1 MADGWR
7 TGYRRHG
14 NIAHRMAE
22 NPENGASP
30 TSLRLRSVFVGETLG
45 TYILVLFGIGS
56 VAAAVLTNAQMGLWQ
71 VASVWAVGVAL
82 AIYVTA
88 DISGAHLNPAITLA
102 FALVRRRQF
111 PLRLLPVYWASQLL
125 GAVLAGVTV
134 LAIYGPWLRRF
145 EDAEGLV
152 RGEPGS
158 QHSAMVFG
166 EYFPNPDM
174 LADGGALLISPAGA
188 AFVEGFGTAMLALV
202 IFSLTDRRYA
212 RISRL
217 NLTPLL
223 IGLTV
228 AALISLFA
236 PLTQAGWNPARD
248 FGPRIVAFLAGW
260 GDVAIPGPSNGFW
273 VYIVGPLVGAP
284 IGGAI
289 HELLVR
295 AGLAVS
301 RGTDQ
306 GI

>member
-1 MADGWR
+1 
-7 TGYRRHG
+7 
-14 NIAHRMAE
+14 MAE
-22 NPENGASP
+22 HQESGTAA
-30 TSLRLRSVFVGETLG
+30 TKLRLSSVFAGETLG

-56 VAAAVLTNAQMGLWQ
+56 VAAAVLTDAHVGLWQ

-102 FALVRRRQF
+102 FAVVRRREF

-125 GAVLAGVTV
+125 GAALAGVTV

-152 RGEPGS
+152 RGEAGS

-174 LADGGALLISPAGA
+174 SGVGEAASSLISPAGA
-188 AFVEGFGTAMLALV
+188 AFVEGFGTAILALV
-202 IFSLTDRRYA
+202 VFSLTDRRYA

-248 FGPRIVAFLAGW
+248 FGPRMVAFFAGW
-260 GDVAIPGPSNGFW
+260 GDIAIPGPSNGFW
-273 VYIVGPLVGAP
+273 VYIVGPLIGAP

-295 AGLAVS
+295 TGLADAV
-301 RGTDQ
+301 GTGPDA
-306 GI
+306 

>member
-1 MADGWR
+1 
-7 TGYRRHG
+7 
-14 NIAHRMAE
+14 MAE
-22 NPENGASP
+22 YPESVRAP
-30 TSLRLRSVFVGETLG
+30 TKLRLTSVFAGETLG

-56 VAAAVLTNAQMGLWQ
+56 VAAAVLTDAHVGLWQ

-102 FALVRRRQF
+102 FALVRPREF

-125 GAVLAGVTV
+125 GAALAGVTV

-145 EDAEGLV
+145 EDVEGLV

-158 QHSAMVFG
+158 EHSAMVFG

-174 LADGGALLISPAGA
+174 LADGEVGAMLISPAGA
-188 AFVEGFGTAMLALV
+188 AFVEGFGTAVLALV

-228 AALISLFA
+228 AALISVFA

-248 FGPRIVAFLAGW
+248 FGPRLVAFFAGW
-260 GDVAIPGPSNGFW
+260 GEIAIPGPSNGFW
-273 VYIVGPLVGAP
+273 VYIVGPLIGAP
-284 IGGAI
+284 VGGAI

-295 AGLAVS
+295 TGLVAS
-301 RGTDQ
+301 SDTGT
-306 GI
+306 GP

>member
-1 MADGWR
+1 MAD
-7 TGYRRHG
+7 YPDSEP
-14 NIAHRMAE
+14 AA
-22 NPENGASP
+22 
-30 TSLRLRSVFVGETLG
+30 TSLRLTSVLVGETLG

-56 VAAAVLTNAQMGLWQ
+56 VAAAVLTDAQVGLWQ

-102 FALVRRRQF
+102 FALVRRREF

-125 GAVLAGVTV
+125 GAALAGVTV

-152 RGEPGS
+152 RGEAGS

-174 LADGGALLISPAGA
+174 FAAGEASASLISPMGA

-248 FGPRIVAFLAGW
+248 FGPRLVAFFAGW
-260 GDVAIPGPSNGFW
+260 GEIAIPGPSNGFW
-273 VYIVGPLVGAP
+273 VYIVGPMIGAP

-295 AGLAVS
+295 TGLAAS
-301 RGTDQ
+301 RGTDP

>member
-1 MADGWR
+1 MAD
-7 TGYRRHG
+7 YPDSEP
-14 NIAHRMAE
+14 AA
-22 NPENGASP
+22 
-30 TSLRLRSVFVGETLG
+30 TSLRLTSVFVGETLG

-56 VAAAVLTNAQMGLWQ
+56 VAAAVLTDAQVGLWQ

-102 FALVRRRQF
+102 FALVRRREF

-125 GAVLAGVTV
+125 GAALAGVTV

-152 RGEPGS
+152 RGEAGS

-174 LADGGALLISPAGA
+174 FAAGEASASLISPMGA

-248 FGPRIVAFLAGW
+248 FGPRIVAFFAGW
-260 GDVAIPGPSNGFW
+260 GDIAIPGPSNGFW
-273 VYIVGPLVGAP
+273 VYIVGPLIGAP

-289 HELLVR
+289 HGLLVR
-295 AGLAVS
+295 AGLVVS
-301 RGTDQ
+301 RGTGP